1 MNYNAKND
9 SQDNLFRSIIQTFFP
24 FWPIF
29 LILILGF
36 LLAAKGYLHFA
47 PRLYEA
53 SASIIIKDEQ
63 KGVDDSRIIES
74 INLFESKKIVENE
87 IEVLQSRDLMNA
99 VVKSLNLYIPIF
111 ESAGIMSKSAYNS
124 SPVTIIVKDPEM
136 IKITKDEPEKYYFN
150 YDWKNKAVHFSGEK
164 YKLNEWI
171 KLLNGQ
177 EIMFQKNERSNS
189 KPSGKFFF
197 TILNPKIITD
207 GLVSELNIFVTNK
220 LSSVVNLSIKDQVPE
235 RAEDIIDHLIQEY
248 NQKVVDDKRTLAL
261 NTLAF
266 IEERIKNVE
275 KDLGQ
280 LEYNIEEFRSNQGVI
295 DLSEQGRLYLND
307 VSENDKKITELE
319 LQLAVLDNVENYVI
333 SKGSAGGIVPSTLG
347 INDAILSQ
355 LIENLYHLEVE
366 YERLKKT
373 TAENNPVLTSIDD
386 QIVKIRPGILENVNS
401 QKENLRSRL
410 ANLNSNDKR
419 FISILNNIPGKERA
433 LLEINRRKTSKDNLF
448 SYLLQKRE
456 ETALAHIPS
465 SNNSTI
471 INKAEAS
478 IEPVSPKPV
487 LTYLIA
493 FSFAILGGIGYVTV
507 KEFLSGKIL
516 FRSEI
521 EKYTNLPIIAEL
533 FHIKNFNNKKFTVP
547 RDFVLIE
554 QFRQLGARLGLYKRD
569 FKTQKILITSG
580 SSGEGKSFVSSN
592 LAYSLANSGKRV
604 VLVDMDFRKP
614 YVSELFNFSS
624 SNGIIGFL
632 KDEVIYS
639 EIIHPSDVNPNLSI
653 VCTGAEG
660 DDYTE
665 ILLNGKLEF
674 LMESLSENFEYV
686 ILDSAPINVLAEV
699 NLLAEYSDKTLY
711 IVRHGH
717 TTKEAVKKLEDSTSL
732 QSLKNVSIVF
742 NGLKSRGMVKTEYGY
757 GYDLKHKMSYA
768 K

>member
-1 MNYNAKND
+1 MNYNSNKEKE
-9 SQDNLFRSIIQTFFP
+9 DNILISLIQTFFP

-47 PRLYEA
+47 PKLYEA

-87 IEVLQSRDLMNA
+87 IEVLKSRDLMNA
-99 VVKSLNLYIPIF
+99 VVNSLNLYTPVY
-111 ESAGIMSKSAYNS
+111 ESAGIRSKSAYTY
-124 SPVTIIVKDPEM
+124 SPVKIIVKDPEM
-136 IKITKDEPEKYYFN
+136 IEITEAEPKEYFFN
-150 YDWKNKAVHFSGEK
+150 YDGKNKEVRFSGEK

-171 KLLNGQ
+171 RLLNGQ

-189 KPSGKFFF
+189 KPSGAYFFN
-197 TILNPKIITD
+197 ILNPKIITD
-207 GLVSELNIFVTNK
+207 GLVSKLNIVATNK
-220 LSSVVNLSIKDQVPE
+220 LSSVVNLSIRDQVPE
-235 RAEDIIDHLIQEY
+235 RAEDIIDQLIQEY
-248 NQKVVDDKRTLAL
+248 DQKVIEDKRTLAL

-266 IEERIKNVE
+266 IEERIANVE
-275 KDLGQ
+275 KDLDQ
-280 LEYNIEEFRSNQGVI
+280 LEYNIEEYRSNQGVI

-307 VSENDKKITELE
+307 VSENDKNITELE
-319 LQLAVLDNVENYVI
+319 LQLAVLDNVENYVV

-373 TAENNPVLTSIDD
+373 TAENNPVLKSIDD

-401 QKENLRSRL
+401 QKQNLRSRL

-419 FISILNNIPGKERA
+419 FNSKLNNIPGKERA

-493 FSFAILGGIGYVTV
+493 FSLAILGGIGYVAM

-521 EKYTNLPIIAEL
+521 EKYSKLPIIGEL
-533 FHIKNFNNKKFTVP
+533 SYLKGNKQLSSENP
-547 RDFVLIE
+547 EDILNIE
-554 QFRQLGARLGLYKRD
+554 QFRHLDAQLGLYSRTFRK
-569 FKTQKILITSG
+569 KKILVTS
-580 SSGEGKSFVSSN
+580 SLSGEGKSFVSKN
-592 LAYSLANSGKRV
+592 LAYSLAEMGKKV
-604 VLVDMDFRKP
+604 ILLDMDFRKP
-614 YVSELFNFSS
+614 NTSEAFNLKNHKGITDYLKEEITLEELVVTSEL
-624 SNGIIGFL
+624 
-632 KDEVIYS
+632 D
-639 EIIHPSDVNPNLSI
+639 PNLDI
-653 VCTGAEG
+653 LPAGTQGWG
-660 DDYTE
+660 HTQL
-665 ILLNGKLEF
+665 LLNGKLELLF
-674 LMESLSENFEYV
+674 EKLSESYDYV
-686 ILDSAPINVLAEV
+686 IMDSAPLGLVSDA
-699 NLLAEYSDKTLY
+699 NLLAEFSEVVLLVVRHDFTPKKIIERLDQNQNDKTLQ
-711 IVRHGH
+711 HSG
-717 TTKEAVKKLEDSTSL
+717 
-732 QSLKNVSIVF
+732 IVF
-742 NGLKSRGMVKTEYGY
+742 NGLKKRGFVKETSGYGY
-757 GYDLKHKMSYA
+757 GYSQNYGYKL
-768 K
+768 